1 MKKKAS
7 ICPLF
12 VPRDVVGDGV
22 VHANREK
29 EKKKML
35 LEHCDA
41 FSPRCSSHTHTQKK
55 KRVRDQ
61 SGHNLSHSSGETF
74 FMHQSPVKLMTSPP
88 LNKQTKRKELKEGK
102 IKKKEYIPSFRRSGG
117 KTACGRKIWHF

>member
-1 MKKKAS
+1 
-7 ICPLF
+7 
-12 VPRDVVGDGV
+12 
-22 VHANREK
+22 
-29 EKKKML
+29 ML

-41 FSPRCSSHTHTQKK
+41 FSPRCSSHKRKKKK

-61 SGHNLSHSSGETF
+61 SAHNLSHSSGETF

-102 IKKKEYIPSFRRSGG
+102 IKKKRVYPIFQ
-117 KTACGRKIWHF
+117 KVWRKNSVWAKDMAFLRAALITVYSV